1 MKTLHLLGCVAAL
14 AGFAFAAAPV
24 PAGADAMATP
34 AAMMAKPIDCGS
46 ASMMMSKM
54 TPAPVMM
61 KPDASLDRQFVDMMM
76 AHDKMALE
84 MAKTEAKCGK
94 NPKARAM
101 AEKVVEQLNV
111 DISQLLLMTFP

>member
-1 MKTLHLLGCVAAL
+1 
-14 AGFAFAAAPV
+14 
-24 PAGADAMATP
+24 
-34 AAMMAKPIDCGS
+34 
-46 ASMMMSKM
+46 
-54 TPAPVMM
+54 
-61 KPDASLDRQFVDMMM
+61 
-76 AHDKMALE
+76 MALE